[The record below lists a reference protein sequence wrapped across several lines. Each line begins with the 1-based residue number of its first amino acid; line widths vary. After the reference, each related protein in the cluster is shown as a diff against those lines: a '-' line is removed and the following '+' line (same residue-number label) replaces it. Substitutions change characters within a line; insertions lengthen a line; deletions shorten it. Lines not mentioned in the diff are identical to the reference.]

1 MSSVLERTVE
11 QLVERAGTTY
21 YGKYRGTV
29 TNVDDPDNR
38 GRIRATVPAVLGIHE
53 CGWAMPASPF
63 AGDGHGFLMLPNV
76 GSAVWIEFEAG
87 QLDDPIW
94 SGGWWAQGQ
103 APNPGGRNIRVIVSD
118 QGHKIVLDDS
128 AGEVTVTHGKGPEIK
143 LKSNEM
149 TLTVGACSIKIT
161 DTAISMNDGVVK
173 VGPAG
178 VSLANGAMSFGVPPT

>member
-11 QLVERAGTTY
+11 QLVERAGTTF

-29 TNVDDPDNR
+29 TNVNDPDDR
-38 GRIRATVPAVLGIHE
+38 GRIRATVPGVLGEHE

-63 AGDGHGFLMLPNV
+63 TGDGHGFLMLPNV

-87 QLDDPIW
+87 QLDNPIW
-94 SGGWWAQGQ
+94 SGGWWGQGQ
-103 APNPGGRNIRVIVSD
+103 LPSPHNPAVRVIVSD

-143 LKSNEM
+143 LKSNEI
-149 TLTVGACSIKIT
+149 TLTVGACEISIT
-161 DTAISMNDGVVK
+161 DTAISLNKGVVK
-173 VGPAG
+173 VGSAG